1 MRALALLL
9 VASMTSLVGC
19 AHLPPPPVHPTD
31 EPGFSAPMSL
41 VPEGMDV
48 MPAEEY
54 RLSPGD
60 VITIRTFSAENREHT
75 HLLVDERGL
84 VHIPLAGDV
93 EVGGVSLVEAER
105 RIEQALGTY
114 DRALRAHVIIE
125 APTGHIATVLGAV
138 AHPGRYPIGPNMYLG
153 DLLAVAGG
161 PRVPTSELDAVW
173 GADLTAAQLVR
184 DGRPLPVSL
193 ERAMFGDPRHNIR
206 VRSGDH
212 LYVPAARGR
221 TITVIGE
228 VRAPR
233 IVPYGYGIRL
243 TQAIALAGG
252 LGPDAHRKDI
262 RVVRG
267 DLAAPRV
274 YQTSIRALVDGEGPD
289 VELAPGDI
297 VYVTRTG
304 VANVRDAL
312 ASIAPILSAAQA
324 VGITFGFYY
333 ATRP

>member
-114 DRALRAHVIIE
+114 DR
-125 APTGHIATVLGAV
+125 
-138 AHPGRYPIGPNMYLG
+138 
-153 DLLAVAGG
+153 
-161 PRVPTSELDAVW
+161 
-173 GADLTAAQLVR
+173 
-184 DGRPLPVSL
+184 
-193 ERAMFGDPRHNIR
+193 
-206 VRSGDH
+206 RS
-212 LYVPAARGR
+212 AR
-221 TITVIGE
+221 T
-228 VRAPR
+228 
-233 IVPYGYGIRL
+233 
-243 TQAIALAGG
+243 
-252 LGPDAHRKDI
+252 
-262 RVVRG
+262 
-267 DLAAPRV
+267 
-274 YQTSIRALVDGEGPD
+274 
-289 VELAPGDI
+289 
-297 VYVTRTG
+297 
-304 VANVRDAL
+304 
-312 ASIAPILSAAQA
+312 
-324 VGITFGFYY
+324 
-333 ATRP
+333 